1 MFHRK
6 MCSTEVE
13 YGYGVLR
20 VNIRLKQRGVSVK
33 TVKNNKT
40 VEKLVQK
47 GGKMSKMRGASG
59 FSNAGKTDRRKNTEK
74 RFTKRVKQKEKFAD
88 LSPAPPSSLEEFC
101 LQY

>member
-1 MFHRK
+1 
-6 MCSTEVE
+6 
-13 YGYGVLR
+13 
-20 VNIRLKQRGVSVK
+20 
-33 TVKNNKT
+33 
-40 VEKLVQK
+40 
-47 GGKMSKMRGASG
+47 MSKMRGASG